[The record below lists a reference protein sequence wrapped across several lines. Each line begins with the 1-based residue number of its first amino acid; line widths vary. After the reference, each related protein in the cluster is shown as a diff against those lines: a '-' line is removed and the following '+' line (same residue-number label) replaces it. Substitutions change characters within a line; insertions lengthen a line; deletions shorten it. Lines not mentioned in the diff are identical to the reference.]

1 MPVKA
6 VVVMG
11 ADHGV
16 VAEGVSA
23 YPPEVTG
30 QMLLNFAAGG
40 AAINVLARQVGAEL
54 LVVDMGVKSPVPDGG
69 ARRRGHPARADRRR
83 APRTSPWGRP

>member
-1 MPVKA
+1 
-6 VVVMG
+6 MG
-11 ADHGV
+11 GDHGV

-40 AAINVLARQVGAEL
+40 AAINVLARQVGAEV
-54 LVVDMGVKSPVPDGG
+54 LVVDMGVQVARARGAPGAAPSAANAGG
-69 ARRRGHPARADRRR
+69 GHRELRRRDR
-83 APRTSPWGRP
+83 P